1 MTDLTERLRK
11 RVETETSCGNRTD
24 HPLNHVNLMDE
35 AATTLE
41 TLTREVERL
50 RGLLIDP
57 GDPAWEDARAVL
69 AGELRKA
76 GMDTHADNVAEGH
89 ALQIPSWIALNLIA
103 HSRKSLTQ
111 ENARLKAVSEDHF
124 RNAQRLAGEVAK
136 RDVENARLREALE
149 GIVTGDVERVVAHV
163 WRADGKPSKL
173 DQCAH
178 DVQINHDC
186 PSCIEDHAR
195 KALGGGDEKQ

>member
-11 RVETETSCGNRTD
+11 RADAWRYGGSMNGLYSEMT
-24 HPLNHVNLMDE
+24 E

-41 TLTREVERL
+41 TLTQEVERL

-69 AGELRKA
+69 VAELRKA

-111 ENARLKAVSEDHF
+111 ENARLKAVSDDHF

-136 RDVENARLREALE
+136 RDVENARLREAL
-149 GIVTGDVERVVAHV
+149 GRVVSVDQERHWTATEENPETH
-163 WRADGKPSKL
+163 WEIMDG
-173 DQCAH
+173 QCAR
-178 DVQINHDC
+178 I
-186 PSCIEDHAR
+186 AR
-195 KALGGGDEKQ
+195 KALGGGDE

>member
-1 MTDLTERLRK
+1 MTDLTERLRVIGHLAC
-11 RVETETSCGNRTD
+11 RRGIAELAAIGQ
-24 HPLNHVNLMDE
+24 E

-41 TLTREVERL
+41 TLRQEVE
-50 RGLLIDP
+50 
-57 GDPAWEDARAVL
+57 
-69 AGELRKA
+69 
-76 GMDTHADNVAEGH
+76 
-89 ALQIPSWIALNLIA
+89 
-103 HSRKSLTQ
+103 
-111 ENARLKAVSEDHF
+111 
-124 RNAQRLAGEVAK
+124 
-136 RDVENARLREALE
+136 RLREALE

-195 KALGGGDEKQ
+195 KALGGGDEH